1 MTDLVQIQNNQVVTS
16 SLEVAKHFNKRHNN
30 VMRDIENL
38 IKGLLKIEQSTDPT
52 EMFYL
57 DNYTSEQNG
66 HKYLHYLMN
75 RDGFNLLVMGFTGE
89 EALEWKMK
97 FVKAF
102 NKMEKALKLP
112 QLTPNPHY
120 RTRMIK
126 TAVKDIGDT
135 ASTISEVFGV
145 KKPMAMASAMQMI
158 GVAYG
163 IDTSPLEQFLP
174 SETKPCYMNPTD
186 IANVMCIKKG
196 NGSPAPQQVNIML
209 AELGLQEKKGK
220 QWTLTEK
227 GKKYGE
233 VKPFVNNGHSGYQI
247 QWHDSVIDLL
257 KGESA

>member
-1 MTDLVQIQNNQVVTS
+1 MTDLVQIQNKQVVTT
-16 SLEVAKHFNKRHNN
+16 SLKVAEVFEKQHKHVLESIEKIISAEKSAQSLFAVDTYKDKSGKTNK
-30 VMRDIENL
+30 M
-38 IKGLLKIEQSTDPT
+38 
-52 EMFYL
+52 Y
-57 DNYTSEQNG
+57 Y
-66 HKYLHYLMN
+66 MN
-75 RDGFNLLVMGFTGE
+75 RDGLSLLVMGFNGKK
-89 EALEWKMK
+89 ALSWKMEYI
-97 FVKAF
+97 KAF
-102 NKMEKALKLP
+102 NQMEKALKLP
-112 QLTPNPHY
+112 QISPNPHY

-135 ASTISEVFGV
+135 AGTISEVFGV
-145 KKPMAMASAMQMI
+145 KKPMAMASAMQLV

-174 SETKPCYMNPTD
+174 SESTPCYMNPTD

-247 QWHDSVIDLL
+247 QWHDSVIKLL